1 MEAKAATSRRCFAV
15 SGLRVVFLT
24 LFFIALSFP
33 PASPPRRNDANCLIR
48 FVITVF
54 NLVGYQQH
62 QTRHPPFQSFA
73 IGVLRPQFG
82 PVPQGR
88 RGSSKTCRVISRLT
102 PCFRRLARALALSH
116 SNRSMSH
123 RY

>member
-1 MEAKAATSRRCFAV
+1 MEAKAATSRRCLAV

-54 NLVGYQQH
+54 NIVGYQQ
-62 QTRHPPFQSFA
+62 QQYA
-73 IGVLRPQFG
+73 IHR
-82 PVPQGR
+82 
-88 RGSSKTCRVISRLT
+88 
-102 PCFRRLARALALSH
+102 
-116 SNRSMSH
+116 SNRFPSPFSALNPTLFH
-123 RY
+123 HTPRFSSTFPSIPKAP